1 MLSTRTWRTTPRAP
15 ASSLIS
21 TTFLVVRRLTMA
33 SAIRSAT
40 ISSRR
45 GIRTHTTR
53 PRRGES
59 RNARQ
64 RERHARAGVAR
75 ALDVDHAAV
84 SLDQR
89 LDDGEPE
96 TGAADRAGRGSP
108 IIRLEDPRERVA
120 RNAGGAV
127 EYRDL
132 DHRAGAAGTQP
143 HLAAGRRVFHG
154 VGDEVGQDALE
165 GVRVG
170 VHWRQRGR
178 AIHDDRVRD
187 AAAEE
192 VGGRDERGL
201 HRHRHAVERRLETAL
216 NAREIEQVADDPP
229 EARRLGAHD
238 PGHPPH
244 LLRRER
250 ARREDLAESL
260 ERGERCPK
268 LVRGDGD
275 EGGLRPVQLFETTR
289 RARDAPPGGGPRQ
302 PAEWAGWAGPGG
314 GPGGAP
320 RPPVPAGP
328 SEWSR
333 TAPAAGARAW

>member
-59 RNARQ
+59 RNGQQ
-64 RERHARAGVAR
+64 REGHARAGVAR

-84 SLDQR
+84 S
-89 LDDGEPE
+89 
-96 TGAADRAGRGSP
+96 
-108 IIRLEDPRERVA
+108 
-120 RNAGGAV
+120 
-127 EYRDL
+127 
-132 DHRAGAAGTQP
+132 
-143 HLAAGRRVFHG
+143 
-154 VGDEVGQDALE
+154 
-165 GVRVG
+165 
-170 VHWRQRGR
+170 
-178 AIHDDRVRD
+178 
-187 AAAEE
+187 
-192 VGGRDERGL
+192 RDERGL

-216 NAREIEQVADDPP
+216 DAREIEQVADDPP

-275 EGGLRPVQLFETTR
+275 EGG
-289 RARDAPPGGGPRQ
+289 
-302 PAEWAGWAGPGG
+302 
-314 GPGGAP
+314 
-320 RPPVPAGP
+320 
-328 SEWSR
+328 
-333 TAPAAGARAW
+333 